1 MDLIMYKK
9 SKAYITKFINYNILP
24 YIMADSLK
32 TLKRIFET
40 KKVNPEVFENE
51 INSTKTENLR
61 KMIKKVKIA

>member
-9 SKAYITKFINYNILP
+9 SKAYITNFINYNILP

-51 INSTKTENLR
+51 INSTKMEKLR
-61 KMIKKVKIA
+61 EMIKKVKIA

>member
-9 SKAYITKFINYNILP
+9 SKAYITKFINYNILA

-51 INSTKTENLR
+51 INSTKMEKLR
-61 KMIKKVKIA
+61 EMIKKVKIA

>member
-51 INSTKTENLR
+51 INSTKMEKLR